1 MRKMLKHKKAYFC
14 YQRFNHLPI
23 TLRTTKGRM
32 HLRNFSFRNI
42 PNTLISG
49 TPGLGALYQKVRTK
63 NVINICLGGVNI
75 LEIHLDFT
83 HLLGSETEIKLDATV
98 GT

>member
-1 MRKMLKHKKAYFC
+1 MGKMLKHKKAYFC
-14 YQRFNHLPI
+14 YLRFNYLPI
-23 TLRTTKGRM
+23 TLRTPKGRM

-49 TPGLGALYQKVRTK
+49 TPGLGALHQKVRTK
-63 NVINICLGGVNI
+63 NVINICLGGVNV

-83 HLLGSETEIKLDATV
+83 HLLGGETEIKLDATI